1 MLKLPEDAFQ
11 AVQVRRSTYQTWVVW
26 AKAEADNTSS
36 VRVFETT
43 IRTEADGVAI
53 FLNRNNAA
61 RIAAVNAAT

>member
-1 MLKLPEDAFQ
+1 MLKLPDDAFR
-11 AVQVRRSTYQTWVVW
+11 AVRVERSLYQTWVVW
-26 AKAEADNTSS
+26 AKGDANHTSS

-43 IRTEADGVAI
+43 SRPEANGVAI